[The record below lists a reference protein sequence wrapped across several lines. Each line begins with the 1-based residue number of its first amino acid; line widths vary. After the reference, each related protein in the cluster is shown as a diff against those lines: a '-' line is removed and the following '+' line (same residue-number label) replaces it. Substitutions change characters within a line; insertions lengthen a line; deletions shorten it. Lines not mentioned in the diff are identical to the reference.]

1 MARTGEYMALYNLNR
16 IQDNASNM
24 QQLMQ
29 ANDTLPEWAKSKL
42 TQSRSHLSNVSNY
55 KRSKPLGSFYRIYDQ
70 LGSVPFMKSARQEG
84 GGAPTPLTASN
95 WKAEQ
100 AERIAQEERLAV
112 QAAQQERK
120 QQERQYILNES
131 ARLAASREA
140 AINDAE
146 RTQKW
151 VLTGIVLTAV
161 LYIANKRIEF
171 Y

>member
-70 LGSVPFMKSARQEG
+70 LGS
-84 GGAPTPLTASN
+84 APTPLTLSN